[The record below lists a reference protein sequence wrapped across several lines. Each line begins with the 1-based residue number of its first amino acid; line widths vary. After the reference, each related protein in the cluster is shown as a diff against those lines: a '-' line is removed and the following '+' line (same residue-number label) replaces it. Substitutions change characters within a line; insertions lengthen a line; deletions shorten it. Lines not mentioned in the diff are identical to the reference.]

1 MKQFLNDEKNK
12 LYNYMPGTNVEKF
25 TDALNQ
31 LSIYTDELINNTD
44 FSVLYFQ
51 GRNLFSIGFNVEQ
64 GVLVDSYYDMLMS
77 ENRIT
82 SLVAIAKKDIT
93 SKHWFALAR
102 NMVDVDGY
110 KGLMSW
116 AGTSFE
122 YFIDRKSVV

>member
-1 MKQFLNDEKNK
+1 
-12 LYNYMPGTNVEKF
+12 MPGTNVEKF

-93 SKHWFALAR
+93 SKHWLHLP
-102 NMVDVDGY
+102 VI
-110 KGLMSW
+110 W
-116 AGTSFE
+116 
-122 YFIDRKSVV
+122 